1 MLRLIA
7 IAVSVLAI
15 WRITFSNMPF
25 VARTLI
31 AFGIAIVVNR
41 MLW

>member
-7 IAVSVLAI
+7 VAISALAI

-25 VARTLI
+25 MARTLI

-41 MLW
+41 MVW